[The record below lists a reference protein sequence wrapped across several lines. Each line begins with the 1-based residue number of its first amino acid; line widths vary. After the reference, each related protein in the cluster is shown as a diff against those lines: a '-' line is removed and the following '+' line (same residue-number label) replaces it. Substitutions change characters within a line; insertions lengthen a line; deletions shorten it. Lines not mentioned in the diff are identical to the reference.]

1 MTEES
6 PSGTAPARGHF
17 APVGSQVYPVLFA
30 VMAVVFILSNIGGA
44 KGVQF
49 GPILTDGGFFLFP
62 VAYIIGDIISEVY
75 GFKAS
80 RRVIVTTFI
89 ISAFAS
95 LSYWL
100 IIILPPAE
108 FYDGQEAL
116 ARTLGPVPLI
126 VLASLVGFAAGQLSN
141 AKIMVKMKERSGERY
156 LFGRIAVS
164 TLVGELLD
172 TIAFSAIAATVIGIE
187 TFGQYVVFV
196 LVGWAWKTA
205 VELVM
210 APVTIWVIGKVK
222 AAEPHYGV
230 VPDA

>member
-1 MTEES
+1 MTENPHVTSETS
-6 PSGTAPARGHF
+6 RGNF
-17 APVGSQVYPVLFA
+17 APVGSHIYPVLFA
-30 VMAVVFILSNIGGA
+30 IMAVVFILSNIGGA

-62 VAYIIGDIISEVY
+62 VAYIVGDIISEVY

-80 RRVIVTTFI
+80 RRVIFTTFL

-95 LSYWL
+95 LTYWI

-126 VLASLVGFAAGQLSN
+126 VLASLVGFAAGQLTN
-141 AKIMVKMKERSGERY
+141 AWIMVAMKRRSGERY

-187 TFGQYVVFV
+187 TFGQYAMFV
-196 LVGWAWKTA
+196 LVGWIWKTA
-205 VELVM
+205 VELLL
-210 APVTIWVIGKVK
+210 APVTIWTIGKIK
-222 AAEPHYGV
+222 TAEPHYGSNGSN
-230 VPDA
+230 

>member
-1 MTEES
+1 MTDK
-6 PSGTAPARGHF
+6 TPATTPAQGNF
-17 APVGSQVYPVLFA
+17 APVGSPTYPVLFTI
-30 VMAVVFILSNIGGA
+30 MAVVFILSNIGAA

-62 VAYIIGDIISEVY
+62 VAYIVGDIISEVY

-80 RRVIVTTFI
+80 RRVIFTTFL

-95 LSYWL
+95 LSYWI

-116 ARTLGPVPLI
+116 TRTLGPVPLI
-126 VLASLVGFAAGQLSN
+126 VLASLVGFAVGQLSN
-141 AKIMVKMKERSGERY
+141 AKIMVVMKNRSGERY
-156 LFGRIAVS
+156 LFGRIALS

-196 LVGWAWKTA
+196 LVGWVWKTT
-205 VELVM
+205 VELVF
-210 APVTIWVIGKVK
+210 APVTMWTIAKIKR
-222 AAEPHYGV
+222 AEPHYGAV
-230 VPDA
+230 VDA

>member
-1 MTEES
+1 MTEKTHATHQTHGS
-6 PSGTAPARGHF
+6 F
-17 APVGSQVYPVLFA
+17 APVGSHIYPVLFA
-30 VMAVVFILSNIGGA
+30 IMAVVFILSNIGGA

-62 VAYIIGDIISEVY
+62 VAYIVGDIISEVY

-80 RRVIVTTFI
+80 RRVIVTTFL

-95 LSYWL
+95 LTYWI
-100 IIILPPAE
+100 IIILPPAD
-108 FYDGQEAL
+108 FYDGQAAL

-126 VLASLVGFAAGQLSN
+126 VLASLVGFAVGQLSN
-141 AKIMVKMKERSGERY
+141 AKIMVGMKQRSGERY

-172 TIAFSAIAATVIGIE
+172 TIAFSAIAAPVIGIE

-205 VELVM
+205 VELILSPGTM
-210 APVTIWVIGKVK
+210 WVIGKVK
-222 AAEPHYGV
+222 TAEPHYG
-230 VPDA
+230 ALTNA

>member
-1 MTEES
+1 MTENPHVTS
-6 PSGTAPARGHF
+6 KSTRGSF
-17 APVGSQVYPVLFA
+17 APVGSHIYPVLFA
-30 VMAVVFILSNIGGA
+30 IMAVVFILSNIGGA

-62 VAYIIGDIISEVY
+62 VAYIVGDIISEVY

-80 RRVIVTTFI
+80 RRVIFTTFL

-95 LSYWL
+95 LTYWI

-126 VLASLVGFAAGQLSN
+126 VLASLVGFAVGQLTN
-141 AKIMVKMKERSGERY
+141 AWIMVAMKRRSGERY

-164 TLVGELLD
+164 TLVGEMLD
-172 TIAFSAIAATVIGIE
+172 TVAFAAIAATVIGIE
-187 TFGQYVVFV
+187 AFGQYVMFV
-196 LVGWAWKTA
+196 LVGWVWKTI
-205 VELVM
+205 VELVL
-210 APVTIWVIGKVK
+210 APVTMWTISKIK
-222 AAEPHYGV
+222 AAEPHYGSV
-230 VPDA
+230 LEA

>member
-1 MTEES
+1 MTEKPHLTTETS
-6 PSGTAPARGHF
+6 RGNY
-17 APVGSQVYPVLFA
+17 APVGSHIYPVLFA
-30 VMAVVFILSNIGGA
+30 IMAVIFILSNIGGA

-62 VAYIIGDIISEVY
+62 VAYIVGDIISEVY

-80 RRVIVTTFI
+80 RRVIFTTFL

-95 LSYWL
+95 LTYWV

-126 VLASLVGFAAGQLSN
+126 VLASLVGFAAGQLTN
-141 AKIMVKMKERSGERY
+141 AWIMVAMKRRSGERY

-187 TFGQYVVFV
+187 TFGQYAMFV
-196 LVGWAWKTA
+196 LVGWIWKTA
-205 VELVM
+205 VELVL
-210 APVTIWVIGKVK
+210 APVTIWTIGKIK
-222 AAEPHYGV
+222 TAEPHYGSSGSN
-230 VPDA
+230 

>member
-1 MTEES
+1 VTQD
-6 PSGTAPARGHF
+6 PPVTTQNARGNF
-17 APVGSQVYPVLFA
+17 APVGSHIYPVLFA
-30 VMAVVFILSNIGGA
+30 IMAVVFILSNIGGA

-62 VAYIIGDIISEVY
+62 VAYIVGDIISEVY

-80 RRVIVTTFI
+80 RRVIVTTFL

-95 LSYWL
+95 LTYWI

-126 VLASLVGFAAGQLSN
+126 VLASLVGFAAGQLTN
-141 AKIMVKMKERSGERY
+141 AWIMVAMKRRSGERY

-187 TFGQYVVFV
+187 TFGQYIMFV
-196 LVGWAWKTA
+196 LVGWVWKTA
-205 VELVM
+205 VELLL
-210 APVTIWVIGKVK
+210 APVTMWTIGKIK
-222 AAEPHYGV
+222 AAEPQYGRL
-230 VPDA
+230 PDA

>member
-1 MTEES
+1 MTEKPHLTTETS
-6 PSGTAPARGHF
+6 RGNY
-17 APVGSQVYPVLFA
+17 APVGSHIYPVLFA
-30 VMAVVFILSNIGGA
+30 IMAVIFILSNIGGA

-62 VAYIIGDIISEVY
+62 VAYIVGDIISEVY

-80 RRVIVTTFI
+80 RRVIFTTFL

-95 LSYWL
+95 LTYWV

-126 VLASLVGFAAGQLSN
+126 VLASLVGFAAGQLTN
-141 AKIMVKMKERSGERY
+141 AWIMVAMKRRSGERY

-187 TFGQYVVFV
+187 TFGQYAMFV
-196 LVGWAWKTA
+196 LVGWIWKTA
-205 VELVM
+205 VELVL
-210 APVTIWVIGKVK
+210 ALVTIWTIGKIK
-222 AAEPHYGV
+222 TAEPHYGSSGSN
-230 VPDA
+230 